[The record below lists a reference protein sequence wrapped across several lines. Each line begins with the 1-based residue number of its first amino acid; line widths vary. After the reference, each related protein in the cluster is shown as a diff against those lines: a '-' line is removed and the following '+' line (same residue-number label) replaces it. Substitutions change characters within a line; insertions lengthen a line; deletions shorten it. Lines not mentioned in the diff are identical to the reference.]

1 MKRTPLDRKWWQR
14 LVRRRWTYVIHHADR
29 RPELAEIGKVC
40 IISGHAPTGARPAP
54 RWQGPFPYI
63 HVRFRRRGWTGPVPM
78 RKIYPQMVGYVTEE
92 TVPHSSP
99 TYRRRGYIEGV
110 AYDVV
115 LDDGTTFRQS
125 FDEVTPVG
133 PQAAKAAI
141 RSRLYELQ
149 PRPGSS
155 S

>member
-1 MKRTPLDRKWWQR
+1 MKRTPLQRKWWQR
-14 LVRRRWTYVIHHADR
+14 LVRRQWTYIIHHANHSR
-29 RPELAEIGKVC
+29 VHV
-40 IISGHAPTGARPAP
+40 ISGHDPVKKTPP
-54 RWQGPFPYI
+54 GPY
-63 HVRFRRRGWTGPVPM
+63 
-78 RKIYPQMVGYVTEE
+78 YPNRVGHMTEE
-92 TVPHSSP
+92 MVPHSSP
-99 TYRRRGYIEGV
+99 TYRRRGYVEGV
-110 AYDVV
+110 AYGVV

>member
-1 MKRTPLDRKWWQR
+1 
-14 LVRRRWTYVIHHADR
+14 
-29 RPELAEIGKVC
+29 
-40 IISGHAPTGARPAP
+40 
-54 RWQGPFPYI
+54 
-63 HVRFRRRGWTGPVPM
+63 
-78 RKIYPQMVGYVTEE
+78 MVGYMTEE
-92 TVPHSSP
+92 MVPHSSP
-99 TYRRRGYIEGV
+99 TYRRRGYTEGV

-149 PRPGSS
+149 PRPIKRTR
-155 S
+155 